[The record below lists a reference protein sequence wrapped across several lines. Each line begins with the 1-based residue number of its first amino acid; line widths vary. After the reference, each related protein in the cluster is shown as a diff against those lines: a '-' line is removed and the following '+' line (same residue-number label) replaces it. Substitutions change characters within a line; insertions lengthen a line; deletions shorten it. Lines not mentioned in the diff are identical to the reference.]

1 MWSGRELPFRVL
13 LDRPDPNKPDDRDPE
28 GTGTTCKRYAIT
40 GFPTLFVIG
49 PDGTLVEK
57 VSHSQHERLEQ
68 LVDELLR
75 KAEGR

>member
-1 MWSGRELPFRVL
+1 MAPELWVGL
-13 LDRPDPNKPDDRDPE
+13 VVKPDSRASDRDPE

-68 LVDELLR
+68 LVDQLLK